1 MLLGFWKS
9 RWEIDR
15 EEAARRD
22 EEWRAETRRYREE
35 CRDRQIRI
43 EREVSAV
50 RYLAR
55 DILTRME
62 TDAERLERLR
72 AWTRRQRC

>member
-15 EEAARRD
+15 EEAARSD
-22 EEWRAETRRYREE
+22 EEWRTDTRRYREE

-43 EREVSAV
+43 EREVSTV

-62 TDAERLERLR
+62 SDAERLERLK
-72 AWTRRQRC
+72 AWTRRQRG